1 MNADNP
7 QATPEQ
13 EELNELVAYLDGELQ
28 GDARRKVEQ
37 RVGTDSD
44 YRRRLVELEQS
55 WNLLDSLPVAS
66 VDEKFT
72 QSTVTLAAVAIEQ
85 ESKPW
90 WKSRP
95 TLWKYG
101 LAAAI
106 GFFLMTVPLVAKRRA
121 QLNDIPVMNN
131 MELYLHA
138 DSLDF
143 LEMLDE
149 EGIFEVVEDEL

>member
-7 QATPEQ
+7 KATPEQ

-28 GDARRKVEQ
+28 GEARRRVEQ
-37 RVGTDSD
+37 RVGTDSE

-55 WNLLDSLPVAS
+55 WNLLDSLPAAT
-66 VDEKFT
+66 VDESFT
-72 QSTVTLAAVAIEQ
+72 QSTVTLAAVAVEQ
-85 ESKPW
+85 ESTPW
-90 WKSRP
+90 WKSRQ
-95 TLWKYG
+95 TLCKYG
-101 LAAAI
+101 LAISI
-106 GFFLMTVPLVAKRRA
+106 GFLLMSLPLIAKRRT
-121 QLNDIPVMNN
+121 QLHDIPVMNN

-149 EGIFEVVEDEL
+149 EGIFEEVEDEL